1 MVIGGR
7 RKVAGPLLV
16 RALNGCSAPREKTPP
31 ASSELRVMNAVWGKG
46 SSDCDETT
54 RLPGSFVTT
63 ALMHALLLVEF
74 LLFVLPLLCSQV
86 IASVKSI
93 IW

>member
-31 ASSELRVMNAVWGKG
+31 ASSELRVMSCGEKG
-46 SSDCDETT
+46 AATVMKRLDSPAASSPQLSC
-54 RLPGSFVTT
+54 
-63 ALMHALLLVEF
+63 MHYY
-74 LLFVLPLLCSQV
+74 
-86 IASVKSI
+86 
-93 IW
+93 